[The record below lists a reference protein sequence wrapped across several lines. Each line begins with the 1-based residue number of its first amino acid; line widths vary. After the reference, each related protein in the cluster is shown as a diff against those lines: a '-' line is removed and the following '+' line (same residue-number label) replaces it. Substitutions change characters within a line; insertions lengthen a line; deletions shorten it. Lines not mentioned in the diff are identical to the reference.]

1 MNWLAILKALVALL
15 NFVSTRMIELGQKDA
30 LQQQM
35 EILNDKIKKSAEARQ
50 RSVDDSKSGGLLNND
65 GYRRD

>member
-15 NFVSTRMIELGQKDA
+15 TFVSKKMIELGQKDA
-30 LQQQM
+30 LQQQL
-35 EILNDKIKKSAEARQ
+35 EILNGKVKKSAEARQ
-50 RSVDDSKSGGLLNND
+50 RSVDDSKSGGLLNDD